1 MFLKGPKLSGK
12 ASAKT
17 EKEVTHS
24 FLWLRCD
31 RRNYVDV
38 ELCKNEDKT
47 WATYCTGLEY
57 LKF

>member
-24 FLWLRCD
+24 FSL
-31 RRNYVDV
+31 V
-38 ELCKNEDKT
+38 EM
-47 WATYCTGLEY
+47 
-57 LKF
+57 